1 MKKNIL
7 CFFRASLGDFY
18 LSFPLFYTLRN
29 TFKNDKLTLIAS
41 PLATDLLYN
50 KGPWFDEIISLE
62 NYVPE
67 RKFDRVFDFNIN
79 NTGLSATFKPGMDI
93 FEILE
98 VTHEVSFNRKKFPE
112 LFKLEISEEEKLE
125 VDDLLEKTKRLDA
138 KNIVLHTTHMNKFPY
153 GKTPPWEWWNE
164 LISLYPQHNFYQVGT
179 TRKLADRIVPDYSFV
194 GHFPNLTD
202 LRDGY
207 TNPND
212 GNLRQTA
219 YLLEQT
225 DFYIAVDS
233 VVAHLSLSSQKRG
246 LVIWGSSSQD
256 IHGHKHNYNLNADR
270 PCSPCID
277 LSSNPKCC
285 LFRDA
290 SLYPKVGAVT
300 RVLRENF
307 LLNPPKKSGWLI
319 EENAENLTKNL

>member
-29 TFKNDKLTLIAS
+29 TFKNDKLTLVAS
-41 PLATDLLYN
+41 PLATDLLYK

-67 RKFDRVFDFNIN
+67 RKFDRVFDLDIN
-79 NTGLSATFKPGMDI
+79 RTGLSATFKPEMDI
-93 FEILE
+93 FDIQE
-98 VTHEVSFNRKKFPE
+98 TTYEVSFNRNKFPE
-112 LFKLEISEEEKLE
+112 LFKLEVTEEEKLG
-125 VDDLLEKTKRLDA
+125 VDELLEKTKRLDA
-138 KNIVLHTTHMNKFPY
+138 KSIVLHTTHMNKFPY

-179 TRKLADRIVPDYSFV
+179 TKKLAERIVPDYSFV

-202 LRDGY
+202 LR
-207 TNPND
+207 NRCP
-212 GNLRQTA
+212 LRQTA

-246 LVIWGSSSQD
+246 LVIWGSSSQNMY
-256 IHGHKHNYNLNADR
+256 GHKYNYNLNADR
-270 PCSPCID
+270 PCSPCLD
-277 LSSNPKCC
+277 LSTNPKCC

-290 SLYPKVGAVT
+290 SLYPKVGAVA

-307 LLNPPKKSGWLI
+307 LLNLPKKSGWLI